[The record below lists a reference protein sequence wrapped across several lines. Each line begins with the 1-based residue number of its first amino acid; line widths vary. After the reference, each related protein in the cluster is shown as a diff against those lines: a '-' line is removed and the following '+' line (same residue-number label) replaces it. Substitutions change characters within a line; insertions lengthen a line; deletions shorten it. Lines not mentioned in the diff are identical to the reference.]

1 VLFLPFFLSQNLPA
15 GGQLSVDSEPWSV
28 NNNPSGRDEPQ
39 YRMQETGCMIPNNH
53 ASQGN
58 PQSAIRNQQ
67 LEKAEFA
74 QKTMK
79 LQMPFISNNGQVDD
93 RVVFYANTFSGTV
106 FVTKDG
112 EIVYTLPNNSAALGV
127 QSLEGKND
135 RIQNTEDCI
144 VHPASCI
151 MDRGS

>member
-1 VLFLPFFLSQNLPA
+1 M
-15 GGQLSVDSEPWSV
+15 SVDSEPWSV